1 MTMRF
6 TSNSELVVL
15 LDNGKVSSYSIK
27 EGKLI
32 KSKVNLKILLEDE
45 HTLKNGEIC
54 TTGSNSQLKIL
65 LFYLILSKKTQK
77 HQLHLKEYSR
87 DSSGSLQ

>member
-1 MTMRF
+1 MRF

-15 LDNGKVSSYSIK
+15 LSSGTVSSYSIQ

-32 KSKVNLKILLEDE
+32 KSKVNLKILLEDDL
-45 HTLKNGEIC
+45 TLKNAEIC

-65 LFYLILSKKTQK
+65 LFYLIHSKKNQK
-77 HQLHLKEYSR
+77 YQLHLKEYTR

>member
-1 MTMRF
+1 MRF

-15 LDNGKVSSYSIK
+15 LSSGKVSSYCIK
-27 EGKLI
+27 EGKLR
-32 KSKVNLKILLEDE
+32 KSKVNLKILLEDDL
-45 HTLKNGEIC
+45 TLKNAEIC

-65 LFYLILSKKTQK
+65 LFYLIHSKKNQK
-77 HQLHLKEYSR
+77 YQLHLKEYTR